1 MSGIASRAVLLSL
14 SRIANQGLMLL
25 SPIILVRLLS
35 MHDFGRY
42 REFMVY
48 ATLLQ
53 SIAGMLINS
62 SLTTFVPAHP
72 EHAWR
77 YVRQCLVM
85 VGATSVLAVLLL
97 CAADLF
103 SGGALV
109 GEFLVPLALYTFF
122 FVNFDFWQSLWLAQ
136 KQAGRVMLYA
146 SGRLFM
152 RTCVIVAAAA
162 VSGDVATMIWSLVA
176 FELLRV
182 CTSAISWWRQSR
194 RVREEPGSSWRAH
207 IEFSLPLGLSNFFG
221 PLNTRAGPLYLS
233 KQSGPTALA
242 EYTIGTYVQPLVQI
256 LRNSLSEALLPD
268 LVGRRAQGK
277 GDPLA
282 LWKRATVVYMI
293 LMTPAAVIVA
303 RHAET
308 IITVLFS
315 EDYLGAVPVMQIF
328 SIMLLREC
336 LDFGVL
342 LRAAGRTRSF
352 LSNQALS
359 LVINVAL
366 LLVLVPAA
374 GLIGA
379 VLALVI
385 ARTAEAVFLGSQV
398 CKEYG
403 VRGRELLP
411 MRQLRQVA
419 VAGAGASLLLFV
431 PEAVFGSRWI
441 AIAVTVPAFL
451 VAYAGLLR
459 LQRLGEAAELWSGAL
474 RILRR
479 RKRT

>member
-1 MSGIASRAVLLSL
+1 
-14 SRIANQGLMLL
+14 
-25 SPIILVRLLS
+25 
-35 MHDFGRY
+35 
-42 REFMVY
+42 
-48 ATLLQ
+48 
-53 SIAGMLINS
+53 
-62 SLTTFVPAHP
+62 
-72 EHAWR
+72 
-77 YVRQCLVM
+77 
-85 VGATSVLAVLLL
+85 
-97 CAADLF
+97 
-103 SGGALV
+103 
-109 GEFLVPLALYTFF
+109 
-122 FVNFDFWQSLWLAQ
+122 
-136 KQAGRVMLYA
+136 
-146 SGRLFM
+146 
-152 RTCVIVAAAA
+152 
-162 VSGDVATMIWSLVA
+162 
-176 FELLRV
+176 
-182 CTSAISWWRQSR
+182 
-194 RVREEPGSSWRAH
+194 
-207 IEFSLPLGLSNFFG
+207 
-221 PLNTRAGPLYLS
+221 
-233 KQSGPTALA
+233 
-242 EYTIGTYVQPLVQI
+242 
-256 LRNSLSEALLPD
+256 
-268 LVGRRAQGK
+268 
-277 GDPLA
+277 
-282 LWKRATVVYMI
+282 
-293 LMTPAAVIVA
+293 
-303 RHAET
+303 
-308 IITVLFS
+308 
-315 EDYLGAVPVMQIF
+315 
-328 SIMLLREC
+328 MLLREC
-336 LDFGVL
+336 LDYGVL

-451 VAYAGLLR
+451 AAYAGLLR